1 MKCKKCGAELKTGD
15 KFCMS
20 CGAKVESYCPNCG
33 QILGTGENFCS
44 NCGQKIG
51 VEEQENEK
59 KEDGV
64 LKTPES
70 KKVEKRKKNK
80 TKKVI
85 GIIGILA
92 LIIFAFAFFGGSKE
106 ITELSDYLPSA
117 RAEVMEMIHANGL
130 AEEVK
135 DEAYYKDGLFVSL
148 NEKGNIET
156 IGITDPQYSIYG
168 IHVGDEFLI
177 EKQGRELTSHG
188 YCYLGEFGKYVFYGI
203 ANGEDTVG
211 GDRLFRFTIDDNGK
225 IEDIS
230 YSLTGANEFAQ
241 DISDE
246 GEESSE
252 AAEETIEFIEESP
265 SESVEISPLQDVEE
279 TEVTQENIYGIYE
292 LHTELIDAVA
302 EVGFYSDSGNDYISV
317 YVVNYDGSIL
327 GEFTGEVVS
336 TKQNNH
342 TAVDEFGDVVD
353 FYYDDG
359 NIRITSSI
367 EALEGF
373 YVKTAEFSDNV
384 S

>member
-51 VEEQENEK
+51 VEEQENAK

-70 KKVEKRKKNK
+70 KIVEKRKKNK

-130 AEEVK
+130 SEEVK

-156 IGITDPQYSIYG
+156 IGITDPKYSIYG

-188 YCYLGEFGKYVFYGI
+188 YSYLGEFSKYVFYGI
-203 ANGEDTVG
+203 ANGGDTVG